1 MPATPTTRPRAAGP
15 PGPKRPS
22 VPRRARAPLAALTA
36 ALLALATPLAGAPA
50 ALGTGAPAALGTGAP
65 ATTAPRT
72 TSASPPRTTLPT
84 VEGQVMCVTCKIP
97 LSVADS
103 PQANRERVFIQGL
116 IDQGRTDG
124 QIKRALVFQYGPA
137 VLDLPASHGFDLTV
151 YVVPVVVLL
160 ALLATIAVVL
170 PRWRR
175 RARAE
180 QAARAAEEIPAPGAL
195 STADAARLEADM
207 ARFD

>member
-1 MPATPTTRPRAAGP
+1 MRPAVPRRPRAP
-15 PGPKRPS
+15 
-22 VPRRARAPLAALTA
+22 VAALAA
-36 ALLALATPLAGAPA
+36 ALLVLFMPLAGAPA
-50 ALGTGAPAALGTGAP
+50 ALGAGAAPTTTLP
-65 ATTAPRT
+65 AT
-72 TSASPPRTTLPT
+72 SALTPHTTLPT

-103 PQANRERVFIQGL
+103 PQANRERIFIQGL
-116 IDQGRTDG
+116 IDHGRTDG

-160 ALLATIAVVL
+160 ALLATIVVVL

-175 RARAE
+175 RARAA
-180 QAARAAEEIPAPGAL
+180 QAAREAEEIPAPGAL

>member
-1 MPATPTTRPRAAGP
+1 MRLPLPHRPRTPGALLAAALP
-15 PGPKRPS
+15 ALS
-22 VPRRARAPLAALTA
+22 LPLAA
-36 ALLALATPLAGAPA
+36 ALLALLALPLPLAGAPA
-50 ALGTGAPAALGTGAP
+50 ALGANVPQPTPAVA
-65 ATTAPRT
+65 
-72 TSASPPRTTLPT
+72 PRTTLPT

-103 PQANRERVFIQGL
+103 PQASRERVFIQGL
-116 IDQGRTDG
+116 IDRGRSEA
-124 QIKRALVFQYGPA
+124 QIKRALVYQYGPA
-137 VLDLPASHGFDLTV
+137 VLALPASHGFDLTV

-160 ALLATIAVVL
+160 ALLATIAAIL

-175 RARAE
+175 RARAA
-180 QAARAAEEIPAPGAL
+180 QAARAAAEIPSPGAL